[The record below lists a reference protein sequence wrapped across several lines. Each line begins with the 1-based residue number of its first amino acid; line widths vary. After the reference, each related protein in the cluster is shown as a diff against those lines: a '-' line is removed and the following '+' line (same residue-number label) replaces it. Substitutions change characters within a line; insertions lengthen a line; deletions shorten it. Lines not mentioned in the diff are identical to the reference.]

1 MLAMLVR
8 PFDSLQ
14 LPIQRC
20 HYRLDVQLY
29 CKLNSNPLA
38 FHVSDSSYRETNAGL
53 NFCKPSS
60 TRNFLRPNPFLG
72 QLFTHAASLEK
83 FAAQVAAVSLPVIS
97 HTSTF
102 TKLGKYSS
110 PNRPLVRS
118 HSSPPHILCSAGIWY
133 RSINQKLLWCVLT
146 SAKRSII
153 Y

>member
-1 MLAMLVR
+1 M
-8 PFDSLQ
+8 SLQ
-14 LPIQRC
+14 IPIQLC
-20 HYRLDVQLY
+20 HYRLDVQLH
-29 CKLNSNPLA
+29 CKLNSTALA
-38 FHVSDSSYRETNAGL
+38 FYISDSSNRETNAGL

-60 TRNFLRPNPFLG
+60 TRNSLRPNPFLG
-72 QLFTHAASLEK
+72 QLLNQAASLEK
-83 FAAQVAAVSLPVIS
+83 FAARVAAVSLPVIS

-118 HSSPPHILCSAGIWY
+118 SSSPPHILCSADIWY

-146 SAKRSII
+146 SAKKSIM